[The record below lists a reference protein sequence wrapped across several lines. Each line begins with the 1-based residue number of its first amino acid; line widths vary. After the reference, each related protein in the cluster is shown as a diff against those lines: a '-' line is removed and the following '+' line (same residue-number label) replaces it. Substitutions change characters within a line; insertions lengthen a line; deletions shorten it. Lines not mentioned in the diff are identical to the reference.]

1 MSHPNEPPESRK
13 PCDEIDGDS
22 QCRPAQNSA
31 HDDSPFDW
39 ECPII
44 HRVFCDHPAV
54 DGEDHSEHLDSAD
67 FLDPP
72 RLYTNDHR
80 ASALRGKHQLPK
92 RQQPEVNSPILIVRG
107 YDCPDYHKTIRGSF
121 GAVPPSLESRLSS
134 RVRPYACALVDH
146 GPLAKPTTEEMLISK
161 GLSNALQEYT
171 KTCDPPMGT
180 WDPKQDL
187 YAPYDYFY
195 HFRRELRTRCAPSLP
210 QPEHRQLLLLLNC
223 IDKIQGSSF
232 DQIDQDFAGGK
243 VRRET
248 FSKLFAPNELIVNIH
263 EDHSRAYIA
272 DTVEMNS
279 KDEITLECWTW
290 IFDGSFKK
298 HNSTITVPWPS
309 TKPEEVEIN
318 SLSTF
323 PLRLDKTG
331 LRERLVKRGRKFWSC
346 RNRRLVSYKAPIP
359 TIFELQ
365 VTNPKYMVD
374 YNTYRQIHP
383 SQFKDPPANE
393 REMSEQG
400 VVMDVEEPP
409 DDTFSIL
416 LPDTIVGY
424 AFHDK
429 KWRSL
434 YVEYVE
440 EVVWNEEAFSRL
452 VLKSH
457 KKDTIKALVSIHL
470 TTVKNVDFVENKG
483 NGLIMLLHG
492 SPGTGKTL
500 TAESV
505 AEVAKKPL
513 YRVTCGDVGT
523 SAELV
528 EKYLESVLLLGSIWE
543 CVVLLDEADV
553 FLEERQVTDLA
564 RNALVSVFLR
574 VLEYYDGILILT
586 TNRVGTFDEAFKS
599 RVQLAIHY
607 PALNS
612 EDRFEIWCNFIDT
625 LKEKKVSMLYEEL
638 KRKALVMSRR
648 RFNGRQ
654 IRNCL
659 WTATQVAKYRN
670 EPLGY
675 SHVEQVMDISQE
687 FEDYLEKARG
697 HTDEEN
703 AQAQGVRAFDSEVN
717 GD

>member
-1 MSHPNEPPESRK
+1 MSRSQETSESRK
-13 PCDEIDGDS
+13 PPDEIGDKS
-22 QCRPAQNSA
+22 QNQKDACE
-31 HDDSPFDW
+31 DSSLDR

-44 HRVFCDHPAV
+44 HRVYCTHPNV
-54 DGEDHSEHLDSAD
+54 DGEDHSEHPDSAD
-67 FLDPP
+67 FLDSP
-72 RLYTNDHR
+72 RLYKNDHR
-80 ASALRGKHQLPK
+80 ASALRGRHQLPQG
-92 RQQPEVNSPILIVRG
+92 QQPDARNPVLVVRG
-107 YDCPDYHKTIRGSF
+107 YDCTAYHKTIRGSF
-121 GAVPPSLESRLSS
+121 GDVPSSLESRISS
-134 RVRPYACALVDH
+134 RVRPYACV
-146 GPLAKPTTEEMLISK
+146 LAETASCAEATSEQITISM
-161 GLSNALQEYT
+161 GLSTALREYT
-171 KTCDPPMGT
+171 KECKPPMGH
-180 WDPKQDL
+180 WDPHRDV

-195 HFRRELRTRCAPSLP
+195 HFRHELRDRCAPSLP
-210 QPEHRQLLLLLNC
+210 QPERGQLLLLLNC
-223 IDKIQGSSF
+223 IDKIQGSKF
-232 DQIDQDFAGGK
+232 DEIDRDFACGK
-243 VRRET
+243 VHRDT
-248 FSKLFAPNELIVNIH
+248 FSKLFAPNELIVNIE

-272 DTVEMNS
+272 ETITIT
-279 KDEITLECWTW
+279 KRTITLDCWTW

-298 HNSTITVPWPS
+298 HDSTITVPWPV
-309 TKPEEVEIN
+309 TNPEEVQIS

-331 LRERLVKRGRKFWSC
+331 LRERLVQRGRKFWSC
-346 RNRRLVSYKAPIP
+346 RNRRLVSYNAPFP

-374 YNTYRQIHP
+374 YKTYREIHP
-383 SQFKDPPANE
+383 SQFEVPLASE
-393 REMSEQG
+393 REMLERG
-400 VVMDVEEPP
+400 VTMDAEEPP
-409 DDTFSIL
+409 NDDFSLL

-434 YVEYVE
+434 YVEHIE
-440 EVVWNEEAFSRL
+440 EVRWNEEAFSRL
-452 VLKSH
+452 VLKSN

-523 SAELV
+523 SAETV

-612 EDRFEIWCNFIDT
+612 EDRYEIWCNFIEA

-638 KRKALVMSRR
+638 RRKALVMARR

-675 SHVEQVMDISQE
+675 SHIEQVMDISQE
-687 FEDYLEKARG
+687 FEDYLEKTRG
-697 HTDEEN
+697 LTDEEN
-703 AQAQGVRAFDSEVN
+703 AQEKGVRAFDPEVN

>member
-1 MSHPNEPPESRK
+1 M
-13 PCDEIDGDS
+13 DGDPQTRTS
-22 QCRPAQNSA
+22 KKNAQ
-31 HDDSPFDW
+31 DDPSLDR

-44 HRVFCDHPAV
+44 HRVHCYHPDI
-54 DGEDHSEHLDSAD
+54 DGEDHSEHPDSAD

-80 ASALRGKHQLPK
+80 GSALRGQHRLSVMQQL
-92 RQQPEVNSPILIVRG
+92 QGNGPIRIVRG
-107 YDCPDYHKTIRGSF
+107 YNCADYHRTIRQAF
-121 GAVPPSLESRLSS
+121 GAVPPSLESRLPSK
-134 RVRPYACALVDH
+134 VRPYACTLATP
-146 GPLAKPTTEEMLISK
+146 GPLAKPGSEEIVISTGLKTALEDYTTLCK
-161 GLSNALQEYT
+161 
-171 KTCDPPMGT
+171 PPMGH
-180 WDPKQDL
+180 WDPFRDL

-195 HFRRELRTRCAPSLP
+195 HFRHELRDRCAPSLP
-210 QPEHRQLLLLLNC
+210 QPEKQQLFQLLHC
-223 IDKIQGSSF
+223 INEIQGANFDKI
-232 DQIDQDFAGGK
+232 DRDFACGK
-243 VRRET
+243 VHRDT
-248 FSKLFAPNELIVNIH
+248 FGKLFAPNELIVTIE
-263 EDHSRAYIA
+263 EDHPRAYITE
-272 DTVEMNS
+272 TVKLSS
-279 KDEITLECWTW
+279 KFDITLSCWTW
-290 IFDGSFKK
+290 YFDGSFKK
-298 HNSTITVPWPS
+298 HNATITVPWPS
-309 TKPEEVEIN
+309 TNPDELQIS

-331 LRERLVKRGRKFWSC
+331 LRERLVARGRKFWSC
-346 RNRRLVSYKAPIP
+346 RHQRLVSYNAPFP

-374 YNTYRQIHP
+374 YKTFRQIHP
-383 SQFKDPPANE
+383 SQLEKPLASE

-400 VVMDVEEPP
+400 VTMGAEEPP
-409 DDTFSIL
+409 NDTFSVL
-416 LPDTIVGY
+416 MPATIVGY

-434 YVEYVE
+434 SVEHIE
-440 EVVWNEEAFSRL
+440 DVVWNEEAFSRL
-452 VLKSH
+452 VLKSN
-457 KKDTIKALVSIHL
+457 KKDTIRALVSIHL
-470 TTVKNVDFVENKG
+470 TSAKNVDFVENKG

-523 SAELV
+523 SAEMV
-528 EKYLESVLLLGSIWE
+528 EKYLESVLLLGSLWG

-607 PALNS
+607 PVLNC
-612 EDRFEIWCNFIDT
+612 EDRYEIWCNFIEA
-625 LKEKKVSMLYEEL
+625 LNGKKVPMLYEEL
-638 KRKALVMSRR
+638 RRKALVMARR

-670 EPLGY
+670 ESLGY
-675 SHVEQVMDISQE
+675 SHIEQVMDISQE
-687 FEDYLEKARG
+687 FEDYLERTRG

-703 AQAQGVRAFDSEVN
+703 AQAQGTRAFDPEINSE
-717 GD
+717 